1 MLLIGK
7 QLPLI
12 VILGPTS
19 IGKTSLAIELAEV
32 INGEIIG
39 ADSRQIYK
47 HMDIGT
53 AKPTREDQE
62 RAPHHLIDVVT
73 PDNNLSLAK
82 YQQLA
87 YQAITDIHN
96 RKHIPLLVGGTGQY
110 ISAVT
115 EGWSIPEVP
124 PNHKLREEL
133 EQFANEFGQNTLY
146 DKLLTVDPEAAE
158 KIHPNNVR
166 RVIRAIEVHSETGQ
180 KISDLQR
187 KKPPPYTILELG
199 LTISRQILYERANK
213 RVDQMMR
220 AGFLDEVERL
230 HKMGYHRKLPSMSG
244 LGYAE
249 LSAHLIDGLPLEQ
262 AIHDTQIATHRF
274 IRRQYTWFRGH
285 DNGIEWY
292 DLEHINSKTIIDSV
306 LRWKQEL
313 S

>member
-53 AKPTREDQE
+53 AKPTTSDQQ
-62 RAPHHLIDVVT
+62 RVPHHLIDVVT
-73 PDNNLSLAK
+73 PDNNLSLAN
-82 YQQLA
+82 YQQLT
-87 YQAITDIHN
+87 YQAITDIHK
-96 RKHIPLLVGGTGQY
+96 RERIPLLVGGTGQY

-124 PNHKLREEL
+124 PNEKLREEL

-146 DKLLTVDPEAAE
+146 DRLLAIDPEAAE

-213 RVDQMMR
+213 RVDQMMS

-292 DLEHINSKTIIDSV
+292 DLEHTISKTIIDRV
-306 LRWKQEL
+306 LRWKKEL

>member
-1 MLLIGK
+1 
-7 QLPLI
+7 
-12 VILGPTS
+12 
-19 IGKTSLAIELAEV
+19 
-32 INGEIIG
+32 
-39 ADSRQIYK
+39 
-47 HMDIGT
+47 
-53 AKPTREDQE
+53 
-62 RAPHHLIDVVT
+62 
-73 PDNNLSLAK
+73 
-82 YQQLA
+82 
-87 YQAITDIHN
+87 
-96 RKHIPLLVGGTGQY
+96 VGGTGQY

-124 PNHKLREEL
+124 PNEKLREEL

-146 DKLLTVDPEAAE
+146 DRLLAIDPEAAE

-213 RVDQMMR
+213 RVDQMMS

-292 DLEHINSKTIIDSV
+292 DLEHTISKTIIDRV
-306 LRWKQEL
+306 LRWKKEL